1 MNIRSFIHRSK
12 FLSLILAFLFQLFFF
27 IKNKK
32 KIRIYFK
39 ENFWLHESFAGKF
52 AYMHPVMTVEYHLL
66 HLLPIHYKFYKP
78 KLNDVIF
85 DIGSGVGEGLIYSSK
100 LIGQNGKI
108 FAIEANKEIY
118 YHLLET
124 IKINNLEN
132 VIPLNVAI
140 YDESKK
146 IINFTPNEF
155 SWLGGK
161 IDEQGNL
168 EVETKTLDQI
178 VLDFNIKKIN
188 FAKFNIEGAEK
199 YLVTNGIHFNS
210 ICQNYCISC
219 HDFLE
224 NIDCKTYDDIHNFL
238 GQSSFKF
245 LEGNKTN
252 IDYLDYYIYAT
263 KDILSNPD
271 LSEFNIF
278 DYYKFNNL
286 SMDQNLKNFKRIK

>member
-1 MNIRSFIHRSK
+1 MNIRSFIYRSK

-32 KIRIYFK
+32 KIRINFK
-39 ENFWLHESFAGKF
+39 KNFWLHESFAGKF
-52 AYMHPVMTVEYHLL
+52 AYMHPVMSVEYHLL
-66 HLLPIHYKFYKP
+66 HLLPIHYKFFKP

-85 DIGSGVGEGLIYSSK
+85 DIGSGAGESLIYPSK
-100 LIGQNGKI
+100 HIGKNGKI

-118 YHLLET
+118 NHLLET

-140 YDESKK
+140 YNESKRVVSFK
-146 IINFTPNEF
+146 CNEF

-161 IDEQGNL
+161 IDEQGNSK
-168 EVETKTLDQI
+168 VETKTLDQI
-178 VLDFNIKKIN
+178 ILDFNIKKIN
-188 FAKFNIEGAEK
+188 FAKFNIEGGEK
-199 YLVTNGIHFNS
+199 YLVTNGIHFNN

-224 NIDCKTYDDIHNFL
+224 DIDCKTYNDIHSFL
-238 GQSSFKF
+238 RKSSFQF
-245 LEGNKTN
+245 LKENKTN

-263 KDILSNPD
+263 KDVLPKTNPA
-271 LSEFNIF
+271 EFNIF

-286 SMDQNLKNFKRIK
+286 SLD